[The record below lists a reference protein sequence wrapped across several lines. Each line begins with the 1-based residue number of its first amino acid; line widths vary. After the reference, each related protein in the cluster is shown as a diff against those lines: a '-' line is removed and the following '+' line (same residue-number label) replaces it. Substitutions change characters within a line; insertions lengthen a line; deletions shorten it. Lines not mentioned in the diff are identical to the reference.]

1 MIELELLGSHGD
13 GSQLVFTDSAGERYL
28 VTIDDA
34 LRAAIRREEIQIEMP
49 VGKAELSPKEIQEL
63 LRAGMTPPEIAS
75 AFEMEISRINRFVPP
90 ILSERT
96 FIVSTALAT
105 NVGAE
110 LDAPRLEDV
119 VINRLATRGVDPS
132 SLVWSATRK
141 RNHPWQLHLTFVQ
154 AARTLSAS
162 WEIENSGRLLRALDE
177 QARWLTETLTTA
189 SEAVASPG
197 DTPAKTPYTSPG
209 EPENAAEVEKLLDDL
224 VAARG
229 KRNGDLASADKSAP
243 EASRLGILELPEAET
258 TKVPT
263 TEAKSAGVIDFTA
276 RLTSV
281 ETSTPPLEDAT
292 KHSLGGQAKT
302 AQESEAHPKH
312 LPRQSAHEQAN
323 KAQLEE
329 TAALASDNDVQSLPG
344 LDNFAGEEKPK
355 KTTSKRRSVPTWD
368 EIIFGAK
375 ND

>member
-13 GSQLVFTDSAGERYL
+13 GSQLVFTDASGERYL

-34 LRAAIRREEIQIEMP
+34 LRAAIRREEIQIEVP
-49 VGKAELSPKEIQEL
+49 TGKTELSPKEIQEL

-75 AFEMEISRINRFVPP
+75 AFEMEIARINRFVPP
-90 ILSERT
+90 ILSERA
-96 FIVSTALAT
+96 FMVSSALAT

-110 LDAPRLEDV
+110 LDAPKLEDV
-119 VINRLATRGVDPS
+119 VIDRLATRGVDPT

-162 WEIENSGRLLRALDE
+162 WEIESSGRLQRALDE
-177 QARWLTETLTTA
+177 QARWLTETLTPA
-189 SEAVASPG
+189 SEPVVAVPEDLSQASY
-197 DTPAKTPYTSPG
+197 PAPG

-229 KRNGDLASADKSAP
+229 KRSGEPARSDFPDLAAERIP
-243 EASRLGILELPEAET
+243 VLHLPEGADNASSANETKPAE
-258 TKVPT
+258 
-263 TEAKSAGVIDFTA
+263 VIDFATRA
-276 RLTSV
+276 SHAEKTVPPVRVPAAAPVEVKPVEVAGAAAESV
-281 ETSTPPLEDAT
+281 EMGEDNPQTAKLQVAPP
-292 KHSLGGQAKT
+292 
-302 AQESEAHPKH
+302 
-312 LPRQSAHEQAN
+312 
-323 KAQLEE
+323 
-329 TAALASDNDVQSLPG
+329 LASDDDVQSLPG
-344 LDNFAGEEKPK
+344 LDHFAGTEKPK
-355 KTTSKRRSVPTWD
+355 KATSKRRSVPTWD